1 MLGPVLEV
9 EGDMRAIT
17 EQDLIIGQ
25 LVLATIMEAQDLMY
39 QSLIILEIIDIMEE
53 EIQGVD
59 EEDFQEAA
67 LEEETIMDPKE
78 HKRIETIVEEVHL
91 LGVVTKEVTSHM
103 VQEEETFHGHP
114 VLVLHMEE
122 QADLLAAMV
131 PQDAVHLYLVADRVL
146 VTAECKTHQIGA
158 GVGLALRDLQFSV
171 SHQI

>member
-25 LVLATIMEAQDLMY
+25 LVLATIMEAQDLMH

-53 EIQGVD
+53 EIQGVG
-59 EEDFQEAA
+59 EEDSREVAQE
-67 LEEETIMDPKE
+67 EMIMDLEVPKLTE
-78 HKRIETIVEEVHL
+78 ITV
-91 LGVVTKEVTSHM
+91 GVVHHLVVPTKEVMDSMVLVEAIFNGLLHLDLHM
-103 VQEEETFHGHP
+103 VE
-114 VLVLHMEE
+114 
-122 QADLLAAMV
+122 ADLLAAMV